1 MKHLLALTVL
11 IFALYGCGGGDGGG
25 DAPPV
30 SSPATGGGG
39 GGSGSGGGSAN
50 ASPTISGQPL
60 STVTVSQQYAFQPI
74 AKDADGDM
82 LSFSASN
89 LPSWA
94 TLDSKTGRL
103 SGTPGA
109 GDVGVYEGITITVS
123 DGRASAA
130 LGPFSIEVAAFAN
143 GAATLSW
150 SPPTE
155 NADGTPL
162 TDLAGY
168 KIRYGRSATDL
179 GSVIDITNPSLSAY
193 VIENLSPG
201 TWYFTV
207 VAVNSAGVES
217 EPSGI
222 ASKTV

>member
-1 MKHLLALTVL
+1 MKRLLVLTVL
-11 IFALYGCGGGDGGG
+11 ILALCGCGGGDGGG

-30 SSPATGGGG
+30 SSPAMGGGG
-39 GGSGSGGGSAN
+39 GGTGSGGGSAN
-50 ASPTISGQPL
+50 AAPTISGRPL
-60 STVTVSQQYAFQPI
+60 SAVTVAQQYAFQPV
-74 AKDADGDM
+74 AKDADGDT
-82 LSFSASN
+82 LSFSAAN

-94 TLDSKTGRL
+94 TLDAKTGRV
-103 SGTPGA
+103 SGTPTA
-109 GDVGVYEGITITVS
+109 ADVGIYQGITITVS
-123 DGRASAA
+123 DGRASAT
-130 LGPFSIEVAAFAN
+130 LGPFSIEVSAIAN

-168 KIRYGRSATDL
+168 RIRYGRSATEL
-179 GSVIDITNPSLSAY
+179 GSLIEITNPSLSAY
-193 VIENLSPG
+193 VVENLSPG

-207 VAVNSAGVES
+207 VAVNRAGVES